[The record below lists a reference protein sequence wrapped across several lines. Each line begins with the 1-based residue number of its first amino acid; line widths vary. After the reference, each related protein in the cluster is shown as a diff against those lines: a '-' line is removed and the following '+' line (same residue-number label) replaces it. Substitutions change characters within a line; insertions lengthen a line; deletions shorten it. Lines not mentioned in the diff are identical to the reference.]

1 MLLPIHFNPVSEL
14 VMKKCFLFFSLLYLL
29 LPLSGY
35 CQIKAGSEEIYQAR
49 LAALKSPVD
58 LSYHP
63 EVKKH
68 IDAYLE
74 NPEKT
79 REIIGMS
86 KVYFPMI
93 EKALKQKNLP
103 IDLKY
108 LAVSLSGLDPL
119 TQNPYGATGV
129 WMMMYNVSKMY
140 KLKVNSFVDERKD
153 IRKSTATAVTHFKDL
168 YSIYRQWPLVI
179 ASYACSPVMLNKCI
193 RMAENSLYFWEIYPY
208 IPENTREVYPRFV
221 AAAYILNYYKEHGIR
236 PIYPEL
242 YTENDS
248 VLVNKWLSFQQI
260 SATIDIPL
268 EQLRKLNPVFKKD
281 IIPYN
286 VDGYW
291 IYLPKTKGKL
301 FELLKDSVY
310 NPLPKPTEF
319 APTIIQQAPADS
331 TSVQDATT
339 ATTQPIAEKE
349 TLKFDKKR
357 VSYTVKKGDMLSDV
371 ADWFDVTP
379 KEIKSWNKL
388 KSDKLKRGQK
398 LTIWVK
404 ASKTGYYK
412 RINGMSATQKRK
424 LKRKD

>member
-1 MLLPIHFNPVSEL
+1 MLLHKRYNSEGKA
-14 VMKKCFLFFSLLYLL
+14 VMKKLL
-29 LPLSGY
+29 LLLNLIGLLFPFNGNA
-35 CQIKAGSEEIYQAR
+35 QIKPGTEEQYQTR
-49 LAALKSPVD
+49 LSVLKSPVD
-58 LSYHP
+58 LSYNP
-63 EVKKH
+63 QVKKH

-93 EKALKQKNLP
+93 EKALRVKNLP
-103 IDLKY
+103 TDLKY
-108 LAVSLSGLDPL
+108 FAVALSELDPL
-119 TQNPYGATGV
+119 SQNPYGATGM

-168 YSIYRQWPLVI
+168 FSIYKQWPLVI

-193 RMAENSLYFWEIYPY
+193 RMAGNSLYFWDVYPF
-208 IPENTREVYPRFV
+208 IPENTREAYPRFV
-221 AAAYILNYYKEHGIR
+221 AAAYIMNYYKEHGIK
-236 PIYPEL
+236 PVYPDL
-242 YTENDS
+242 FNENDS

-291 IYLPKTKGKL
+291 IYLPKTKGRL
-301 FELLKDSVY
+301 FELLKDTVY

-319 APTIIQQAPADS
+319 APVAIQQAQTDTTKTP
-331 TSVQDATT
+331 TPTET
-339 ATTQPIAEKE
+339 ATQQAPNE
-349 TLKFDKKR
+349 TTKFDKKR
-357 VSYTVKKGDMLSDV
+357 VSYTVKKGDILSDV

-398 LTIWVK
+398 ITIWVK
-404 ASKTGYYK
+404 HSKTGYYK
-412 RINGMSATQKRK
+412 RINSMSTQQKKK
-424 LKRKD
+424 LKKKD

>member
-1 MLLPIHFNPVSEL
+1 
-14 VMKKCFLFFSLLYLL
+14 
-29 LPLSGY
+29 
-35 CQIKAGSEEIYQAR
+35 
-49 LAALKSPVD
+49 
-58 LSYHP
+58 
-63 EVKKH
+63 
-68 IDAYLE
+68 
-74 NPEKT
+74 
-79 REIIGMS
+79 
-86 KVYFPMI
+86 
-93 EKALKQKNLP
+93 
-103 IDLKY
+103 
-108 LAVSLSGLDPL
+108 
-119 TQNPYGATGV
+119 
-129 WMMMYNVSKMY
+129 MYNVSKMY

-168 YSIYRQWPLVI
+168 FSIYKQWPLVI

-193 RMAENSLYFWEIYPY
+193 RMAGNSLYFWDVYPF

-221 AAAYILNYYKEHGIR
+221 AAAYIMNYYKEHGIK
-236 PIYPEL
+236 PVYPEL
-242 YTENDS
+242 FNENDS

-301 FELLKDSVY
+301 FELLKDTVY

-319 APTIIQQAPADS
+319 APVTIQQAQTDTTK
-331 TSVQDATT
+331 TSAQTET
-339 ATTQPIAEKE
+339 AEQQEPKE
-349 TLKFDKKR
+349 TSKFDKKR
-357 VSYTVKKGDMLSDV
+357 VSYTVKKGDILTDV

-398 LTIWVK
+398 ITIWVK
-404 ASKTGYYK
+404 SSKTGYYK
-412 RINGMSATQKRK
+412 RINSMSTQQKKK
-424 LKRKD
+424 LKKKD